1 MSAMKFGLKKP
12 CRECPFFA
20 KVRGWIGNHK
30 NAIEFHEIA
39 RNDQAMACHM
49 AAKDDEAATNSRKF
63 VCAQLCGE
71 NAHCPEWNDD
81 EVPSCYTKHGRKV
94 KVASK

>member
-1 MSAMKFGLKKP
+1 MTKHRLFNWALAVAFILLSFIYLLG
-12 CRECPFFA
+12 
-20 KVRGWIGNHK
+20 
-30 NAIEFHEIA
+30 
-39 RNDQAMACHM
+39 HM

-63 VCAQLCGE
+63 VCTQLCGE